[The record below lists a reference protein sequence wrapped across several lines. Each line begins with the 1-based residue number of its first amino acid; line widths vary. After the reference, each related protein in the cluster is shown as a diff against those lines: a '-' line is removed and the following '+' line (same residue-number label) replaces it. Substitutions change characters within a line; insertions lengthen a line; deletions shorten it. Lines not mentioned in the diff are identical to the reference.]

1 MTARA
6 PAERPA
12 PDELDEL
19 TLRRAQAGD
28 ERGFRAL
35 VERYQR
41 PIWELCWRMAA
52 PVGLGHRA
60 EDLTQ
65 DTFVRVYRA
74 LPGFDPRGPARLST
88 WILTIA
94 ARLTVN
100 ELRRA
105 RPEPLDAD
113 VVAATASPRREREA
127 RETGERLAA
136 AIGALT
142 AEARAVVVLRDVF
155 ELEYEAIA
163 VALGLELGTVKSRL
177 ARARAAVRDRLRAEG
192 VTP

>member
-1 MTARA
+1 MTAPA
-6 PAERPA
+6 PAQRPR
-12 PDELDEL
+12 PEELDEL
-19 TLRRAQAGD
+19 TLRRAQGGD
-28 ERGFRAL
+28 ERAFRSL

-88 WILTIA
+88 WLLTIA

-105 RPEPLDAD
+105 RAETLSDD
-113 VVAATASPRREREA
+113 VIARTGTPREA
-127 RETGERLAA
+127 REAREAGERIAA
-136 AIGALT
+136 AMAALT
-142 AEARAVVVLRDVF
+142 AEARAVLMLRDIF

-163 VALGLELGTVKSRL
+163 DALGLELGTVKSRL
-177 ARARAAVRDRLRAEG
+177 ARARAAVRERLRAEG